1 MQQLAQALSL
11 GLSDSIVS
19 SVGKESACNAGD
31 PGLIPGSGRSSG
43 EVFLGFPN
51 GSDGKESACS
61 EGDLGL
67 SPRLGRSPGEGNSYP
82 FQYPGLENSMDYTV
96 HGVAKSQ
103 TEQLSLSLM
112 SEETEANRTPGS
124 NSHLVHWQQGRKSR
138 LTVTLLP
145 PSLFPSPPSFP
156 LPAPPIPTFCRP
168 LLLASA

>member
-1 MQQLAQALSL
+1 MPQLAQTLSL

-31 PGLIPGSGRSSG
+31 PGLIPGSGRSAG
-43 EVFLGFPN
+43 EVFLGFPD

-67 SPRLGRSPGEGNSYP
+67 SPRLGRSSGEGNSYP
-82 FQYPGLENSMDYTV
+82 FQYSGLENAMDYTV

-103 TEQLSLSLM
+103 TERLSLSLM

-145 PSLFPSPPSFP
+145 PVCFLPLPLSPYLLPPS
-156 LPAPPIPTFCRP
+156 LP
-168 LLLASA
+168 SW